1 MFPSNFNIPIDQSNA
16 YVPGGIPRMS
26 EMSREDLERMKAK
39 SDFRQGK
46 FRQPR
51 MQRPVGYPR
60 PIQLRSPDNMIR
72 GTTTYPMLD
81 RSRFMQSSPQIAD
94 ALALVNKRRVA
105 KPGETGGS
113 LSETMRNLPTPP
125 RLDFDLS
132 KIDPS
137 KVMSPFDQSRLQDAI
152 RNEQGGS

>member
-1 MFPSNFNIPIDQSNA
+1 
-16 YVPGGIPRMS
+16 
-26 EMSREDLERMKAK
+26 MSREDFERMKAK

-81 RSRFMQSSPQIAD
+81 RSRFMQSS
-94 ALALVNKRRVA
+94 NC
-105 KPGETGGS
+105 
-113 LSETMRNLPTPP
+113 
-125 RLDFDLS
+125 
-132 KIDPS
+132 
-137 KVMSPFDQSRLQDAI
+137 
-152 RNEQGGS
+152 